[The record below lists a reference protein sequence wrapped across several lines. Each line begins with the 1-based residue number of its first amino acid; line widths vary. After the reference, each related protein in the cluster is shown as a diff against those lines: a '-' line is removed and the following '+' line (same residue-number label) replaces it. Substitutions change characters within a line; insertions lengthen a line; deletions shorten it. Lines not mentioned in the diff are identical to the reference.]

1 MNKKGWLKVFNY
13 TKIPLIILYV
23 LYVTIYLEM
32 QVSVKI
38 AKKYFAINVFKIFLN
53 ARVAEK
59 ISDKMDKWI
68 IYIWKIDLLNN

>member
-1 MNKKGWLKVFNY
+1 
-13 TKIPLIILYV
+13 
-23 LYVTIYLEM
+23 M

-68 IYIWKIDLLNN
+68 IYI